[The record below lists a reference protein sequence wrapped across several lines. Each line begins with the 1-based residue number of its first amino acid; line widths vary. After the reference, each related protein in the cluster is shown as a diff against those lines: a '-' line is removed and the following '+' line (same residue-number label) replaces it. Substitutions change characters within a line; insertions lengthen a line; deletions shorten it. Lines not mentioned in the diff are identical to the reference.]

1 MSGHGSPALLGSIA
15 ENPSHKIFAFLSKCE
30 DGHIAPARSVLAIQ
44 PRVRQK
50 LSIVL
55 IVIAALLVV
64 GAKVVAPKPG
74 SPRGYFTSVK
84 TAVPTG
90 MKSLPNEL
98 LPE

>member
-1 MSGHGSPALLGSIA
+1 M
-15 ENPSHKIFAFLSKCE
+15 
-30 DGHIAPARSVLAIQ
+30 
-44 PRVRQK
+44 RQK

-84 TAVPTG
+84 TAVPSG